1 MTLPAFVE
9 LMSNSPNGAR
19 FIDSERGIE
28 IGTDRVKEGL
38 PQIETNETQNL
49 GVILEDDKP
58 IYLGIV
64 QKLHTEGGSE
74 KVVVGSVMNTMLKNR
89 VTNLYLYTVFNDHA
103 MAALLDK
110 SRTLVD
116 RTITANE

>member
-9 LMSNSPNGAR
+9 LMSNSPNGAG
-19 FIDSERGIE
+19 FIDFERGIE

-38 PQIETNETQNL
+38 PQIETSETQNL

-64 QKLHTEGGSE
+64 QKLHTKGGS
-74 KVVVGSVMNTMLKNR
+74 K
-89 VTNLYLYTVFNDHA
+89 
-103 MAALLDK
+103 K
-110 SRTLVD
+110 SS
-116 RTITANE
+116 